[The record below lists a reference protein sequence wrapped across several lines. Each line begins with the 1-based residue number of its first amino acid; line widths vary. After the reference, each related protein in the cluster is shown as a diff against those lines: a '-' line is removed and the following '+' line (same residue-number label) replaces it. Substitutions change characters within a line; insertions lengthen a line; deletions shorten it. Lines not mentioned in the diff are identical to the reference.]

1 MASSEDRLAALER
14 EVALQRDH
22 LEVRQLIAS
31 YGPLVATS
39 DRLERSRM
47 LAELWVEDGVY
58 DIGGVGERKGQE
70 EIARAFEER
79 HFAQVQEGVGH
90 VMVLQQVQVDG
101 ECATEIK
108 YFYVY
113 WLDGS
118 VR

>member
-1 MASSEDRLAALER
+1 MLWNRSHRRWDFVMASSEDRLAALER

-31 YGPLVATS
+31 YGPLVDTS

-70 EIARAFEER
+70 EIARAFEDR
-79 HFAQVQEGVGH
+79 HFAQVPAGGCHEIGK
-90 VMVLQQVQVDG
+90 
-101 ECATEIK
+101 ATCRER
-108 YFYVY
+108 VCQ
-113 WLDGS
+113 
-118 VR
+118 